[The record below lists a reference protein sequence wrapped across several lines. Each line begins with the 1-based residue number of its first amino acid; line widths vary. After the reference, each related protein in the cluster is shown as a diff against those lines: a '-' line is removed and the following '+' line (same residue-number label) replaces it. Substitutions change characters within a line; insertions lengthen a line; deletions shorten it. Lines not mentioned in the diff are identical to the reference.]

1 MEAME
6 NVEPVSRPH
15 PLLCTG
21 EAGPTPHK
29 SKAVDKHV
37 DLTQTLLLASQ
48 KKKNTNKPLI

>member
-37 DLTQTLLLASQ
+37 DLTQKLLLASQ
-48 KKKNTNKPLI
+48 KKNTNKPLI